1 MERIGSAYPRERS
14 APAQA
19 TLSGFGKW
27 VARTLSSDAMGS
39 ERSLHY
45 AAGLHLFAIAA
56 AVFEPTSPPLPIFLT
71 VTGLALVV
79 LSLTRPA
86 RASCFADAED
96 PTVSDEESRTISLER
111 QSQRLVEIADSASRA
126 RREAE
131 MRGQLWAELTA
142 RMSHELRTPLNAV
155 IGFSDLMNAEL
166 FGPLGHER
174 YRDYA
179 RHIRECS
186 RGLLK
191 STEDTLALTSTLA
204 RRDDAEAVRTIDL
217 IGLVGDACAFHA
229 AEIAARGLRLSQPDS
244 ASLEIIGEL
253 RPVRQILINLLAE
266 AVERARRG
274 GRIRIRTEDDG
285 AVVALSI
292 TVEDALPRADVGQ
305 APLTVCIARVLLEQ
319 QGSGL
324 LETDDHEIWQVATFF
339 DRATQADFFNR
350 ETLASAGQSQ
360 RA

>member
-1 MERIGSAYPRERS
+1 MI
-14 APAQA
+14 
-19 TLSGFGKW
+19 
-27 VARTLSSDAMGS
+27 GS
-39 ERSLHY
+39 ERSLQA

-56 AVFEPTSPPLPIFLT
+56 AVFEPTSPPLPILLT

-79 LSLTRPA
+79 LSLTR
-86 RASCFADAED
+86 SSTSLSHADSALQTSPD
-96 PTVSDEESRTISLER
+96 SDSRTITLER
-111 QSQRLVEIADSASRA
+111 QTQRLVEIADSASRA

-131 MRGQLWAELTA
+131 MRGHLWAELTA

-204 RRDDAEAVRTIDL
+204 RRDGAEAVRTLDL
-217 IGLVGDACAFHA
+217 VDLLNDACAFHA
-229 AEIAARGLRLSQPDS
+229 AEIASRGLTVVRPD
-244 ASLEIIGEL
+244 ANCLEIVGEA
-253 RPVRQILINLLAE
+253 RPTRQILVNLLAE

-274 GRIRIRTEDDG
+274 GRISIGTEDDG
-285 AVVALSI
+285 GTVALSI
-292 TVEDALPRADVGQ
+292 TVERALPRADVGQ
-305 APLTVCIARVLLEQ
+305 ASLSVCIARVLLEQ
-319 QGSGL
+319 QGAGL
-324 LETDDHEIWQVATFF
+324 LETDDHESWQVATFF
-339 DRATQADFFNR
+339 DRAAQADFFG
-350 ETLASAGQSQ
+350 GQAVAPQ
-360 RA
+360 ND